1 VTVVGIS
8 QRCLPPNE
16 FGERRNALDVRWPE
30 FLAACGLT
38 GVPLP
43 NDPELALDTVTAV
56 DAAGIVLTG
65 GDDLVAYGGMFPER
79 DGAELRLLDWALRH
93 DRPLWGV
100 CRGMQLIVHAFGGA
114 LEPVTGHVATR
125 HPVQVDGREREVNS
139 YHRLA
144 PRSVPEPLVVTAT
157 CGDVV
162 EGVRHRDAAVRGV
175 LWHAEREPVFAAEDV
190 SAVRDFFGGAR

>member
-1 VTVVGIS
+1 MTVVGIT

-16 FGERRNALDVRWPE
+16 FGERRYALDERWFR

-43 NDPELALDTVTAV
+43 NDPDIALDTVVALDV
-56 DAAGIVLTG
+56 AGVVLTG
-65 GDDLVAYGGMFPER
+65 GENLVAYGGTFPER
-79 DGAELRLLDWALRH
+79 DATELALLDWSLRS

-114 LEPVTGHVATR
+114 LEQVDGHVATR
-125 HPVQVDGREREVNS
+125 HPVRVDGGQREVNS

-144 PRSVPEPLVVTAT
+144 PLAVPEPLTVTAT
-157 CGDVV
+157 CDDVV
-162 EGVRHRDAAVRGV
+162 EGVRHRDADVCGV
-175 LWHAEREPVFAAEDV
+175 LWHAEREPTFAAADV
-190 SAVRDFFGGAR
+190 ATVRDFFGGAR